1 MSKCDLKLELEAAQ
15 KDAMRAKDKP
25 RLGTIRMILSEIKR
39 IEVDERI
46 DIDDQRIIATLD
58 KMLKQRRDSISQ
70 FRDAGRDELAE
81 QEELEITVIQSF
93 LPVQLTADEINA
105 IVKQALASADA
116 KGMQDMGKV
125 MALVKPQIQGK
136 ADVGAVSGIVKK
148 MLSDLS

>member
-39 IEVDERI
+39 IEVDGRI

-116 KGMQDMGKV
+116 KGMQHMGKV